1 MGPSDNCWLLLLL
14 TLIPAWE
21 VIGSSNC
28 SNTIVSIVP
37 VNTTA
42 LEVTWSNL
50 TEDFQLI
57 NLTLRGVVRT
67 SNESSG
73 HVIFSGLEQGM
84 KYNVSIQVEYVNC
97 SSMSTQ
103 PGTTNPSPVTNL
115 SLLNRTTNSLAIN
128 WTVPNDGRESQY
140 TYRIT
145 VTNDTGQK
153 VYSIGPGE
161 HAFQVTGLQPGV
173 LYNVTVKSVT
183 PENTTSTPEIVTGT
197 TNPSPV
203 TGLSLLNRTTNSLAI
218 NWTVPMDSGASQYTY
233 RITVSSDTEAST
245 KVYSTGPGEHAFQ
258 VTGLK
263 PGVQY
268 NLTVKSVTPENTTS
282 TPEIVTG
289 TTNPSPVTGLSLL
302 NRTTESLA
310 INWMVPADLK
320 ASQYTY
326 NITVTSDF
334 GLPTKTDSTG
344 PGEHAFQVTGLQPGV
359 PYNVTVK
366 SVTPE
371 NTMSA
376 PEVVTDTTNPSVVTG
391 LSLVNRTTESLVIA
405 WTPPND
411 TRVLEYT
418 YNITVTNDTGTVTYA
433 TETGEKEFIVTGLKP
448 GINYNLTVESVTPE
462 NTVSDPEN
470 MNTNT
475 NPSPVRSLSVLSRTT
490 DSLVINWTD
499 PEDQRVREYTYNI
512 TVTSD
517 TGAFIAAY
525 ATPRGQ
531 NKFNMTGLQ
540 PGVRYNLIVQS
551 LTPENT
557 LSAPENMKGTTNP
570 SLVTNLSVLSRTRES
585 LVIKWTAP
593 NNSRVDEYTY
603 NVTVTNDTGALNESS
618 STLIGL
624 NEFQVT
630 GLNPG
635 IKYHLTVQ
643 SVTPEDTQSDPNKI
657 EGTTNPSPVTD
668 LTLTNR
674 TANTLTLRWNAS
686 HDIRASD
693 YTYKVNVENSNL
705 TATKTTPPGMTQIQM
720 GSLVPGVQYKLRVES
735 VTPENTTS
743 VAQSLRAAT
752 VPGTVFNI
760 QCAWV
765 TGYKILVEWSNP
777 MGNFTGFNI
786 AVYDGTHLQ
795 STQTISEDKDTVI
808 INSLQ
813 PARKYTVHVETQTG
827 HDYSEGVPVHC
838 QTNSTPIIIGAV
850 IGSFL
855 GLILIGFLLYFIL
868 TKRVPWTKQPTSD
881 FAPMTAIPKEVKPIP
896 VRQYEGYF
904 QSKHADTDFGFAE
917 EYQSLSMVGT
927 GQSVSAA
934 QQMENKGKNRY
945 TNVLPYDASRVKLVP
960 QPENFVSDYINANY
974 MPCYRTG
981 SEFIAAQGPLPS
993 TVADFW
999 RMVWEQG
1006 SEVIVMLTNCV
1017 ELNRVK
1023 CEHYWPLDYTPCT
1036 YEDITVTVTQE
1047 TILNEWTLRDF
1058 RIKRAGSSEQRL
1070 VTHFHFTAWPDHG
1083 VPKTTDKLLAFHQL
1097 IRDRLNRNQQG
1108 PPVIHCSAGVGRT
1121 GTLIAL
1127 DYLLQQIEHEDV
1139 IDVYGIVHKMRC
1151 NRPLMVQT
1159 EPQYVFLH
1167 QCMLDRIQS
1176 KQPQEAIYQNQQE
1189 LQTEQD
1195 LIYENVSA
1203 IKTSDRLV

>member
-557 LSAPENMKGTTNP
+557 LSAPENMKGTT
-570 SLVTNLSVLSRTRES
+570 
-585 LVIKWTAP
+585 I
-593 NNSRVDEYTY
+593 
-603 NVTVTNDTGALNESS
+603 
-618 STLIGL
+618 
-624 NEFQVT
+624 
-630 GLNPG
+630 
-635 IKYHLTVQ
+635 
-643 SVTPEDTQSDPNKI
+643 
-657 EGTTNPSPVTD
+657 
-668 LTLTNR
+668 
-674 TANTLTLRWNAS
+674 
-686 HDIRASD
+686 
-693 YTYKVNVENSNL
+693 
-705 TATKTTPPGMTQIQM
+705 
-720 GSLVPGVQYKLRVES
+720 
-735 VTPENTTS
+735 
-743 VAQSLRAAT
+743 
-752 VPGTVFNI
+752 PGTVFNI